1 MIDSKLLDQ
10 RVSDET
16 HIALVVAEQVRLM
29 QLQIRKIRQ
38 TPSAYLFGL
47 AIVAILPFAMSQ
59 SAMAVSPEL
68 KPEAE
73 ARNTKTE
80 LSAGGVHA
88 SLEVAKPGLT
98 FSVGGSAFVTLR
110 LANRSKSK
118 SLGAELVLE
127 SDLAELASVT
137 GKSVKSHKND
147 TGMRASIKGLRKGK
161 PRKVLI
167 EVKLRA
173 GNVAS
178 EHEGKS
184 INRLK
189 IALKQAGAK
198 GDAVMDQTVVVW
210 PAADC
215 AADFFNGITA
225 IRDRN
230 SKAISTALKAA
241 RTRDKKRPGR
251 WLFQPG
257 VSKTVKRRVCA
268 RWVKNWKPF
277 QGKYER
283 TCTRYKTVR
292 RTISTR
298 SNLPK
303 SEAAIFRFTNRFVSS
318 RAIDRQL
325 SVKQNEGW
333 VSQRVATDL
342 RGYLKQAKHPAICTG
357 TPQMIEYFSTKMDA
371 VRIRGKKISDRAEEA
386 LTMAL
391 EKTRAAHELAKPNPD
406 SAADTGAETLTS
418 QNTTTSAG
426 LNDLTQ
432 QIAALT
438 NDTELVA
445 AVQESDTVFD
455 ALKVIKKSLKS
466 AAKDLDAATKKAIRR
481 ALSAIEAADY
491 LTVVSGH
498 YKALDETILGSMSSI
513 QKAHESSC
521 VCSS

>member
-1 MIDSKLLDQ
+1 
-10 RVSDET
+10 
-16 HIALVVAEQVRLM
+16 M
-29 QLQIRKIRQ
+29 QLQIRKPNLA
-38 TPSAYLFGL
+38 PSAFLSRL
-47 AIVAILPFAMSQ
+47 AMLAILPLALSQ
-59 SAMAVSPEL
+59 SAAAISPEL

-73 ARNTKTE
+73 ARNTKSE

-88 SLEVAKPGLT
+88 LVEVAEPGLT

-127 SDLAELASVT
+127 SDLAELAFVT
-137 GKSVKSHKND
+137 GKSVKSVKND
-147 TGMRASIKGLRKGK
+147 TGMRATVKGLRKGK

-173 GNVAS
+173 SDVAS
-178 EHEGKS
+178 GGKGKS

-198 GDAVMDQTVVVW
+198 DDAAMDQTVVVW

-241 RTRDKKRPGR
+241 RTRDKTRPGR

-283 TCTRYKTVR
+283 SCTRYKTVR

-303 SEAAIFRFTNRFVSS
+303 SEAAIFRFATRFVSS

-357 TPQMIEYFSTKMDA
+357 TPQMMDYFSTKMDA
-371 VRIRGKKISDRAEEA
+371 VRKRGKKISDRAEEA
-386 LTMAL
+386 LAMAV
-391 EKTRAAHELAKPNPD
+391 EKTQAAREVAKSDPEATP
-406 SAADTGAETLTS
+406 DTGAATLTS
-418 QNTTTSAG
+418 ENATTLAG
-426 LNDLTQ
+426 LKDLTS

-438 NDTELVA
+438 NNTELVTS
-445 AVQESDTVFD
+445 VQETDTVFD
-455 ALKVIKKSLKS
+455 ALRVIQKSLKS
-466 AAKDLDAATKKAIRR
+466 AMKDSDAAAKKAVRR

-491 LTVVSGH
+491 LSVVSGH

-513 QKAHESSC
+513 QKAHKNNC
-521 VCSS
+521 VCSG

>member
-1 MIDSKLLDQ
+1 MIHSQLLEQ
-10 RVSDET
+10 RASCQTRV
-16 HIALVVAEQVRLM
+16 ALVATEQVRLM
-29 QLQIRKIRQ
+29 QLQIREIRHI
-38 TPSAYLFGL
+38 PSAFFRRL
-47 AIVAILPFAMSQ
+47 AIVAILLLAMSQ
-59 SAMAVSPEL
+59 SAAAVSPEL
-68 KPEAE
+68 KPEEE

-88 SLEVAKPGLT
+88 LVEVAEPGLT

-127 SDLAELASVT
+127 SDVAELASVT
-137 GKSVKSHKND
+137 GKSVKSVKNEN
-147 TGMRASIKGLRKGK
+147 GMQASVKGLRKGK

-173 GNVAS
+173 GDVAS
-178 EHEGKS
+178 GHKGKS

-198 GDAVMDQTVVVW
+198 GDAVTDQTVVVW

-241 RTRDKKRPGR
+241 RTRDKTRPGR

-303 SEAAIFRFTNRFVSS
+303 SEAAIYRFATRFVSS

-342 RGYLKQAKHPAICTG
+342 RGYLKQEKHPAICTG
-357 TPQMIEYFSTKMDA
+357 TPQMMDYFSTKMDA
-371 VRIRGKKISDRAEEA
+371 VRKRGKKISDRAEEA
-386 LTMAL
+386 LAL
-391 EKTRAAHELAKPNPD
+391 AVEKTRAAHELAKPNPD
-406 SAADTGAETLTS
+406 AADTGAETLTS
-418 QNTTTSAG
+418 ENATTSAG
-426 LNDLTQ
+426 LDDLTR

-445 AVQESDTVFD
+445 AVQETDTVFN
-455 ALKVIKKSLKS
+455 ALKVLQKSLKG
-466 AAKDLDAATKKAIRR
+466 AVKDLDASVKKAIRR

-491 LTVVSGH
+491 LSVVSGH

-513 QKAHESSC
+513 QKAHETSC
-521 VCSS
+521 VCSG

>member
-1 MIDSKLLDQ
+1 
-10 RVSDET
+10 
-16 HIALVVAEQVRLM
+16 M
-29 QLQIRKIRQ
+29 QLQIRKLHLA
-38 TPSAYLFGL
+38 PSALLGRL
-47 AIVAILPFAMSQ
+47 AMLAILPLALSQ
-59 SAMAVSPEL
+59 SAAAVSPEL
-68 KPEAE
+68 KPEEE
-73 ARNTKTE
+73 ARNTKSE

-88 SLEVAKPGLT
+88 LVEVAEPGLT

-110 LANRSKSK
+110 LANRSKAK
-118 SLGAELVLE
+118 SLAAELHLE
-127 SDLAELASVT
+127 SDLAELAGVT
-137 GKSVKSHKND
+137 GKSVKSVKSD

-173 GNVAS
+173 GDEAS
-178 EHEGKS
+178 GYEGKS

-198 GDAVMDQTVVVW
+198 DDAATDQTVVVW

-277 QGKYER
+277 QGRYER

-298 SNLPK
+298 SGLPK
-303 SEAAIFRFTNRFVSS
+303 SEAAIYRFAGRFVSS

-357 TPQMIEYFSTKMDA
+357 TPQMMDYFSTKMDA
-371 VRIRGKKISDRAEEA
+371 VRKRGKKISDRADEA
-386 LTMAL
+386 LAMAA
-391 EKTRAAHELAKPNPD
+391 EKTRTAREIAAAK
-406 SAADTGAETLTS
+406 
-418 QNTTTSAG
+418 TTTDPETDTDGSKPARVEDATPAG
-426 LNDLTQ
+426 LTEMTH

-438 NDTELVA
+438 NDSEMA
-445 AVQESDTVFD
+445 ASVQAADTVFD
-455 ALKVIKKSLKS
+455 ALKVIQKSLKS
-466 AAKDLDAATKKAIRR
+466 ATKEMDAAARKAIRM

-491 LTVVSGH
+491 LNVVSGH

-513 QKAHESSC
+513 QKAHQTSC
-521 VCSS
+521 VCSG

>member
-1 MIDSKLLDQ
+1 
-10 RVSDET
+10 
-16 HIALVVAEQVRLM
+16 M
-29 QLQIRKIRQ
+29 QLQIRKFRHA
-38 TPSAYLFGL
+38 PSAIFRRL
-47 AIVAILPFAMSQ
+47 AMAAILPLAISQ
-59 SAMAVSPEL
+59 SAMAISPEL
-68 KPEAE
+68 KPEEE
-73 ARNTKTE
+73 ARNTKNE
-80 LSAGGVHA
+80 LAAGGVHA
-88 SLEVAKPGLT
+88 MLEVAEPGLT

-110 LANRSKSK
+110 LANRSKAK
-118 SLGAELVLE
+118 SLGAELHLE
-127 SDLAELASVT
+127 SDLAELAAVT
-137 GKSVKSHKND
+137 GKSVKSVKND
-147 TGMRASIKGLRKGK
+147 TGMLASIKGLRKGK

-173 GNVAS
+173 GDTLS
-178 EHEGKS
+178 GQDGKS
-184 INRLK
+184 INRLR

-198 GDAVMDQTVVVW
+198 GDAAMDQTVVVW

-215 AADFFNGITA
+215 AADFFNGIMA

-230 SKAISTALKAA
+230 SEAISTALKAA

-251 WLFQPG
+251 WLFRPG

-298 SNLPK
+298 SGLPK
-303 SEAAIFRFTNRFVSS
+303 SEAAIYRFATRFVSS

-357 TPQMIEYFSTKMDA
+357 TPQMMEYFSTKMDA
-371 VRIRGKKISDRAEEA
+371 VRIRGKKISDRADEA
-386 LTMAL
+386 LAMAV
-391 EKTRAAHELAKPNPD
+391 EKTRTAHDAVAKASTTPD
-406 SAADTGAETLTS
+406 TDTGD
-418 QNTTTSAG
+418 TTITANEMATASG
-426 LNDLTQ
+426 LKDMTH

-438 NDTELVA
+438 DDSELA
-445 AVQESDTVFD
+445 ASVQAADTVFD
-455 ALKVIKKSLKS
+455 ALKIMQESLKR
-466 AAKDLDAATKKAIRR
+466 ATKDMDAAARKAIRT

-491 LTVVSGH
+491 LSVVSGH

-513 QKAHESSC
+513 QKAHETSC
-521 VCSS
+521 VCSG